1 MATARRGTIAGR
13 GWPVV
18 ATMRAGY
25 ELPCAVPHPRDAGV
39 LLGTLADL
47 HDAERLGVDAVVSL
61 CRVGT
66 DDLAA
71 AGVAPEDHIE
81 VWLVD
86 SESPTDNAHLGF
98 VLDDAAAAVAALR
111 AEGKRVLLH
120 CVAAQ
125 QRTPS
130 VAIRYAARLGVDPPR
145 AAVEIARVLPECR
158 GLGLLWRT
166 ALACSAESGLSA
178 SSPRGLA

>member
-1 MATARRGTIAGR
+1 
-13 GWPVV
+13 
-18 ATMRAGY
+18 
-25 ELPCAVPHPRDAGV
+25 
-39 LLGTLADL
+39 
-47 HDAERLGVDAVVSL
+47 VVSL

-86 SESPTDNAHLGF
+86 SEHPTDNAHLGF

-130 VAIRYAARLGVDPPR
+130 VAVRYAARLGVAPQR
-145 AAVEIARVLPECR
+145 AAEEIARVLPECR
-158 GLGLLWRT
+158 GHGLLWRT
-166 ALACSAESGLSA
+166 ALACSVQSESSA
-178 SSPRGLA
+178 SSARGLA